1 MTKKEQKR
9 PPTNI
14 HDEFFLT
21 TFSNLDNAR
30 DFLLS
35 ELPKDL
41 ADAID
46 FTKMDIEPSAH
57 QEKSGRKIYS
67 DFIVKTQ
74 LKKDSYPADIYILF
88 EHKTKQSSDI
98 FVQLFSYM
106 TAMWR
111 EDLAKTGKK
120 RGKTRYRLIIPVVFY
135 HGEIKWN
142 IATNF
147 AKLFDVDSVFDTH
160 LPDFS
165 YELFDTNRWNL
176 DEAQKE
182 KVSENIE
189 LFSSMVALTGM
200 YKKNSE
206 VLKLSIEIV
215 LAAMLPN
222 SQKER
227 LVGMLVGYVAEGKN
241 LDEKEIKDL
250 IEERVSEREGIMPN
264 AVETWIQRGYEKGV
278 DQGVQKG
285 MQQER
290 IVVAKQMLLE
300 GAGVEFVSRVTKL
313 SIKEIQQIKKLLH

>member
-1 MTKKEQKR
+1 MTNKPIYTTPR
-9 PPTNI
+9 NI
-14 HDEFFLT
+14 HDEFFLSI
-21 TFSNLDNAR
+21 FKKPENAR
-30 DFLLS
+30 DFLLYH
-35 ELPKDL
+35 LPEKVSN
-41 ADAID
+41 AID
-46 FTKMDIEPSAH
+46 FSKMKIDPSTH
-57 QEKSGRKIYS
+57 QTADNKKIYS
-67 DFIVKTQ
+67 DLVFKTE
-74 LKKDSYPADIYILF
+74 LKKDGYPTDIYFLF
-88 EHKTKQSSDI
+88 EHKTKPSEEI
-98 FVQLFSYM
+98 FLQLFSYM

-120 RGKTRYRLIIPVVFY
+120 RGKTKYRLIIPVVFY
-135 HGEIKWN
+135 HGETKWN
-142 IATNF
+142 ITTNF

-176 DEAQKE
+176 DEAQKA

-264 AVETWIQRGYEKGV
+264 AVETWMQRGYEKGV
-278 DQGVQKG
+278 DQGVQQG
-285 MQQER
+285 MQQGV
-290 IVVAKQMLLE
+290 ITVAKQMLRE
-300 GAGVEFVSRVTKL
+300 GFDIAVISKVTKL
-313 SIKEIQQIKKLLH
+313 SVVEIHQIKKSLY